1 MGLLLTLWCSTF
13 SLLSWDFIPYLYSN
27 NLEVPSP
34 WEESSFFCAGGCFTF
49 GCLNCFCIIIN
60 EKLIITKQMMMMMI
74 WMTLV
79 RGRPIFIYTSHY
91 MNWKRKK
98 RVTFLPIQT
107 HWMSS
112 LSSSLCPSLI
122 NQSPLTEI
130 RFFLSPTFSSHH
142 IELMQFWIS
151 LSLYTT
157 RFTTFIIGSQITIS
171 NPLLKF

>member
-79 RGRPIFIYTSHY
+79 RGRPIFIHNSHY

-98 RVTFLPIQT
+98 RKSNISCVCYPNSLN
-107 HWMSS
+107 SS
-112 LSSSLCPSLI
+112 LLSSLFPSLF
-122 NQSPLTEI
+122 NQSPLTKTPSC
-130 RFFLSPTFSSHH
+130 FSPSLSSHQ
-142 IELMQFWIS
+142 IEFNAVLNIPF
-151 LSLYTT
+151 LVHD
-157 RFTTFIIGSQITIS
+157 
-171 NPLLKF
+171 